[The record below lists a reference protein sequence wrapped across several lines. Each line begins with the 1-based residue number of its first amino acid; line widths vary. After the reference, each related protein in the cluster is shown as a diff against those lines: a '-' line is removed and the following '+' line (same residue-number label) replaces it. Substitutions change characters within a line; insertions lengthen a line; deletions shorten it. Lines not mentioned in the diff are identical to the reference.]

1 MPTYRKNIYL
11 DHAATTPLRPEVYQA
26 MKPYLTIRYGNPSSA
41 YQLGEQSANA
51 VAHAREQIANVLHAS
66 PEEIYFTAGGT
77 ESDNWALK
85 GVVEYQKFKR
95 RREQC
100 HIITSCV
107 EHPAV
112 LNSAKNLETKGITVD
127 YLTVNREG
135 MVSVEE
141 AVQRI
146 RPATVLL
153 SVMYAN
159 NEIGTIE
166 PISELGEM
174 AASYG
179 VVMHTDAVQA
189 FGQVPIDVK
198 KEQIGLLSASS
209 HKLGGPK
216 GVGFL
221 YVSKDCPLAP
231 FINGGGQEKGM
242 RSGTENVAGI
252 VGLGA
257 ASEFAG
263 KTMHQKMEYTKKMRN
278 YFWESVQKEI
288 PSAWLNGASVQENRL
303 PGNLN
308 ITIPGMN
315 AAEVVARLDERMI
328 QCSTASACAA
338 NHTHP
343 SHVLQSIGLGDDD
356 ARATL
361 RFTLG
366 EENTVKEIQYTVYQL
381 KTIIAEQ
388 SH

>member
-85 GVVEYQKFKR
+85 GVVEYQKLKR

-112 LNSAKNLETKGITVD
+112 LNSARNLEAKGIAVD

-189 FGQVPIDVK
+189 FGQVPINVK

-257 ASEFAG
+257 ASEYAG

-278 YFWESVQKEI
+278 YFWESIQKEI
-288 PSAWLNGASVQENRL
+288 PSAWLNGASVQKNRL

-315 AAEVVARLDERMI
+315 AAEVVARLDEKMI
-328 QCSTASACAA
+328 QCSTASACAT

-356 ARATL
+356 AKATL

-366 EENTVKEIQYTVYQL
+366 EENTMKEIQYTVYQL
-381 KTIIAEQ
+381 KTIIAGQ
-388 SH
+388 YH

>member
-112 LNSAKNLETKGITVD
+112 LNSAKNLETKGIMVD

-315 AAEVVARLDERMI
+315 AAEVVARLDEKMI

-338 NHTHP
+338 NHMHP

-388 SH
+388 SR

>member
-112 LNSAKNLETKGITVD
+112 LNSAKNLETKGIMVD

-146 RPATVLL
+146 RPATV
-153 SVMYAN
+153 A
-159 NEIGTIE
+159 
-166 PISELGEM
+166 
-174 AASYG
+174 
-179 VVMHTDAVQA
+179 
-189 FGQVPIDVK
+189 
-198 KEQIGLLSASS
+198 
-209 HKLGGPK
+209 
-216 GVGFL
+216 
-221 YVSKDCPLAP
+221 
-231 FINGGGQEKGM
+231 
-242 RSGTENVAGI
+242 
-252 VGLGA
+252 
-257 ASEFAG
+257 
-263 KTMHQKMEYTKKMRN
+263 
-278 YFWESVQKEI
+278 
-288 PSAWLNGASVQENRL
+288 
-303 PGNLN
+303 
-308 ITIPGMN
+308 
-315 AAEVVARLDERMI
+315 
-328 QCSTASACAA
+328 
-338 NHTHP
+338 
-343 SHVLQSIGLGDDD
+343 
-356 ARATL
+356 
-361 RFTLG
+361 
-366 EENTVKEIQYTVYQL
+366 
-381 KTIIAEQ
+381 
-388 SH
+388 

>member
-85 GVVEYQKFKR
+85 GVVEYQKLKR

-112 LNSAKNLETKGITVD
+112 LNSARNLEAKGIAVD

-166 PISELGEM
+166 PIPELGEM

-257 ASEFAG
+257 ASEYAG

-278 YFWESVQKEI
+278 YFWESIQKEI
-288 PSAWLNGASVQENRL
+288 PSAWLNGASVQKNRL

-315 AAEVVARLDERMI
+315 AAEVVARLDEKMI
-328 QCSTASACAA
+328 QCSTASACAT

-356 ARATL
+356 AKATL

-366 EENTVKEIQYTVYQL
+366 EENTMKEIQYTVYQL
-381 KTIIAEQ
+381 KTIITGQ
-388 SH
+388 YH